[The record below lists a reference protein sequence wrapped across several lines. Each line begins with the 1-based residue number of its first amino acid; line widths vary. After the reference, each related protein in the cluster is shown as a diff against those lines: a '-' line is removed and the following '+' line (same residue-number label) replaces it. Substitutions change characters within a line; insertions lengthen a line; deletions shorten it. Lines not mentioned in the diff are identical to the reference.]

1 MLPMIQEADELQGQ
15 VNDDKIAVTLGQT
28 SYWIDKCLRNK
39 LSEQKSDQSELELI
53 NTSSSNNEQLNLI
66 RRISSLCKTDDLKPK
81 F

>member
-15 VNDDKIAVTLGQT
+15 VNDDKIAVALGQI

-39 LSEQKSDQSELELI
+39 LSEQKSEQSELELI

-66 RRISSLCKTDDLKPK
+66 RRISSLCKTDD
-81 F
+81 

>member
-66 RRISSLCKTDDLKPK
+66 RRISSLCKTDD
-81 F
+81 

>member
-15 VNDDKIAVTLGQT
+15 VNDDKIAVALGQI

-66 RRISSLCKTDDLKPK
+66 RRISSLCKTDD
-81 F
+81 

>member
-15 VNDDKIAVTLGQT
+15 VNDDKIAVVLGQI

-66 RRISSLCKTDDLKPK
+66 RRISSLCKTDD
-81 F
+81 

>member
-53 NTSSSNNEQLNLI
+53 NTSSSKNEQLNLI
-66 RRISSLCKTDDLKPK
+66 RRISSLCKTDD
-81 F
+81 

>member
-15 VNDDKIAVTLGQT
+15 VNDDKIAVVLGQT

-66 RRISSLCKTDDLKPK
+66 RRISSLCKTDD
-81 F
+81 

>member
-15 VNDDKIAVTLGQT
+15 VNDDKIAVALGQT

-66 RRISSLCKTDDLKPK
+66 RRISSLCKTDD
-81 F
+81 